1 VATSGRISA
10 EDLKLVG
17 QIMAVVLTHRSVLQ
31 ASLRDHVPDADR
43 RRVATLVTWLE
54 KAGRI
59 RRVRSGKSYELT
71 PL

>member
-1 VATSGRISA
+1 
-10 EDLKLVG
+10 
-17 QIMAVVLTHRSVLQ
+17 MAVVLTHRSVLQ